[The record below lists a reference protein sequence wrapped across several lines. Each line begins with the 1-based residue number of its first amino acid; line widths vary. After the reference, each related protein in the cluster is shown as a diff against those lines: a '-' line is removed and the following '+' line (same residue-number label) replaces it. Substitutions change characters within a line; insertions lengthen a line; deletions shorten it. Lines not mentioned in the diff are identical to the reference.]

1 MWFCVRFR
9 LSCRRARSDGQRNGV
24 INEILQ
30 LCGKFRYT
38 VEQVSADR
46 RLTQWFDPRARQGA
60 KQTMPSSVNMG
71 TFRLPEEKK
80 HKCISPK
87 PRQPLV
93 AALVGAIF
101 VVLGHAIFWPC
112 FRKAFVAIIYC
123 RLFW

>member
-1 MWFCVRFR
+1 MTARGMVSSTRFY
-9 LSCRRARSDGQRNGV
+9 SFAANFD
-24 INEILQ
+24 
-30 LCGKFRYT
+30 
-38 VEQVSADR
+38 
-46 RLTQWFDPRARQGA
+46 TQWSESVRTDVSLDGLTLALDKEPN
-60 KQTMPSSVNMG
+60 KPSSESVNMG

-112 FRKAFVAIIYC
+112 FRKAVVAIIYC
-123 RLFW
+123 RVFWWGILWF